1 MPFDKNTPTAC
12 EPRGHL
18 TLLAA
23 ALFLL
28 LALLSAFLAIRAPV
42 SEETAGPVGE
52 LLEREAVV
60 AFLGLDGEE

>member
-12 EPRGHL
+12 EPRGRF
-18 TLLAA
+18 TLLVA
-23 ALFLL
+23 ALLVL
-28 LALLSAFLAIRAPV
+28 LALLSAHLALRLTA
-42 SEETAGPVGE
+42 SEETAGPVGD